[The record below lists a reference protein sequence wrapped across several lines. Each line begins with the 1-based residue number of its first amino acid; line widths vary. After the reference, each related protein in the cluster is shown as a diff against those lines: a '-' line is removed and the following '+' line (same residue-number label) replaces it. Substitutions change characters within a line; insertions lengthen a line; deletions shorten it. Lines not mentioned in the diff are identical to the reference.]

1 MTRWFSSLDG
11 GLLWRGALL
20 VACMVFLSA
29 CQSTVS
35 SGGTGTGVSGQGADT
50 TTGPV
55 SPESAALSRYYG
67 RLQAD
72 LRAQD
77 LMRTG
82 GGGVDTPFTESDLL
96 RNFERIAFY
105 DEYQR
110 NGGLARSEEGP
121 GRLKKW
127 RVPIHVAV
135 EFGDTVAPD
144 IRRREAERV
153 AAFTARLARIT
164 GHPIRM
170 SAADPNFVVMIMG
183 NDDAEQ
189 ARDRALELVPSIAS
203 SNLVFFSRLP
213 RSIQC
218 FVLAAG
224 YESEYEYRVAVAYI
238 RAENTDLQ
246 RLSCIHEEMSQGL
259 GLTNDSPR
267 ARPSIF
273 NDDEEFALLTTHDE
287 VLLRALYDDRLRPG
301 MTLEQARPVLQES
314 LKVPP
319 GAGSS

>member
-1 MTRWFSSLDG
+1 MLL
-11 GLLWRGALL
+11 GLLW
-20 VACMVFLSA
+20 VLSA
-29 CQSTVS
+29 CQTTLS
-35 SGGTGTGVSGQGADT
+35 SDAANTSASGQAQGVT
-50 TTGPV
+50 REV
-55 SPESAALSRYYG
+55 SPESQALSRYYR

-72 LRAQD
+72 LKAQD

-82 GGGVDTPFTESDLL
+82 GGGIDTPFTERDLL
-96 RNFERIAFY
+96 RNFEQIAFY

-110 NGGLARSEEGP
+110 NGGLARSQDGP

-127 RVPIHVAV
+127 RVPIRVSV
-135 EFGDTVAPD
+135 EFGDSVPLD
-144 IRRREAERV
+144 VREREAMRV
-153 AAFTARLARIT
+153 AGFTERLARIT

-170 SAADPNFVVMIMG
+170 STSNPNFVVMVMG
-183 NDDAEQ
+183 NDDAAQ
-189 ARDRALELVPSIAS
+189 ARARALELVPSIAS
-203 SNLVFFSRLP
+203 SNLVFFSGLP

-224 YESEYEYRVAVAYI
+224 FEREHEYRVAVAYI

-246 RLSCIHEEMSQGL
+246 RLSCIHEEMAQGL

-287 VLLRALYDDRLRPG
+287 VLLRALYDERLRPG
-301 MTLEQARPVLQES
+301 MTLDEARPILQQV

>member
-1 MTRWFSSLDG
+1 MRRSILPLGVVLRSLALA
-11 GLLWRGALL
+11 GLLGILA
-20 VACMVFLSA
+20 A
-29 CQSTVS
+29 CQTTVS
-35 SGGTGTGVSGQGADT
+35 PNGAASGATALGSGVGSD
-50 TTGPV
+50 V
-55 SPESAALSRYYG
+55 SQESMALSRYYR
-67 RLQAD
+67 RLEAD
-72 LRAQD
+72 LKAQD

-82 GGGVDTPFTESDLL
+82 GGGVDTPFTQRDLL
-96 RNFERIAFY
+96 RNFEQIAFY

-110 NGGLARSEEGP
+110 NGGLSRSQDGP

-127 RVPIHVAV
+127 RVPIRVSV
-135 EFGDTVAPD
+135 EFGDTVPPD
-144 IRRREAERV
+144 VRQRETQRV
-153 AAFTARLARIT
+153 AGFTQRLSRIT

-170 SAADPNFVVMIMG
+170 NSNNPNFVVMIMG
-183 NDDAEQ
+183 NDDAAQ
-189 ARDRALELVPSIAS
+189 ARARALELVPSIAS
-203 SNLVFFSRLP
+203 SNLVFFSGLP

-224 YESEYEYRVAVAYI
+224 YESEFEYRVAVAYI

-301 MTLEQARPVLQES
+301 MTLEQARPILQQI
-314 LKVPP
+314 LTVPP

>member
-1 MTRWFSSLDG
+1 MNGSLQSLHAK
-11 GLLWRGALL
+11 GLRFVIAAGALL
-20 VACMVFLSA
+20 VLSA

-35 SGGTGTGVSGQGADT
+35 SDRAGAQPPAQGSGAALQA
-50 TTGPV
+50 
-55 SPESAALSRYYG
+55 SPESQALSRYYQ

-72 LRAQD
+72 LKAQD

-82 GGGVDTPFTESDLL
+82 GGGVDTPFTQRDLL
-96 RNFERIAFY
+96 RNFEQIAFY

-110 NGGLARSEEGP
+110 NGGLARSQAGP

-127 RVPIHVAV
+127 RVPIRVSV
-135 EFGDTVAPD
+135 EFGDNVPQE
-144 IRRREAERV
+144 IRSREAARV
-153 AAFTARLARIT
+153 AAFTTRLSRIT
-164 GHPIRM
+164 GHPMRM
-170 SAADPNFVVMIMG
+170 STSDPNFVVMIMS
-183 NDDAEQ
+183 NDDAAQ
-189 ARDRALELVPSIAS
+189 ARARALELVPSIAN
-203 SNLVFFSRLP
+203 SNLVFFSGLP

-224 YESEYEYRVAVAYI
+224 FEREYEYRVAVAYI

-246 RLSCIHEEMSQGL
+246 RLSCIHEEMAQGM

-287 VLLRALYDDRLRPG
+287 ALLRALYDDRLRPG
-301 MTLEQARPVLQES
+301 MTLEEARPILQQI
-314 LKVPP
+314 LVVPP

>member
-1 MTRWFSSLDG
+1 MLL
-11 GLLWRGALL
+11 GLLW
-20 VACMVFLSA
+20 VLSA
-29 CQSTVS
+29 CQTTLS
-35 SGGTGTGVSGQGADT
+35 SDAANTSASGQAQGVT
-50 TTGPV
+50 REV
-55 SPESAALSRYYG
+55 SPESQALSRYYR

-72 LRAQD
+72 LKAQD

-82 GGGVDTPFTESDLL
+82 GGGSDTPSTERDLL
-96 RNFERIAFY
+96 RNFEQIAFY

-110 NGGLARSEEGP
+110 NGGLARSQDGP

-127 RVPIHVAV
+127 RVPIRVSV
-135 EFGDTVAPD
+135 EFGDSVPLD
-144 IRRREAERV
+144 VREREAMRV
-153 AAFTARLARIT
+153 AGFTERLARIT

-170 SAADPNFVVMIMG
+170 STSNPNFVVMVMG
-183 NDDAEQ
+183 NDDAAQ
-189 ARDRALELVPSIAS
+189 ARARALELVPSIAS
-203 SNLVFFSRLP
+203 SNLVFFSGLP

-224 YESEYEYRVAVAYI
+224 FEREHEYRVAVAYI

-246 RLSCIHEEMSQGL
+246 RLSCIHEEMAQGL

-287 VLLRALYDDRLRPG
+287 VLLRALYDERLRPG
-301 MTLEQARPVLQES
+301 MTLDEARPILQQV